1 MATVLLDDLAQRIK
15 KQEAQLQ
22 ALRRDLETRQR
33 QLAALTQ
40 RKKHL
45 LTQLEQIDAQIAGI
59 ATGTQPVET
68 SQPKTAQARTGRIVA
83 IGKHAGTG
91 ITAKQ
96 TEGKAS
102 SKGTPPKAKAMKG
115 AKAGRPSLPGLIVT
129 ILREAGRP
137 LTVMQLAEGA
147 KRRGFR
153 SSSGDFPRMLAVR
166 ARELKRK
173 GILQGAVGQPGFV
186 LAQATGGKI
195 QTKRRTA
202 HTP

>member
-1 MATVLLDDLAQRIK
+1 MATVLLDDLAQRIN

-22 ALRRDLETRQR
+22 ALRRELETRQR
-33 QLAALTQ
+33 QLANLTQ
-40 RKKHL
+40 RKEHL
-45 LTQLEQIDAQIAGI
+45 LTQLQQIDAQIAGI
-59 ATGTQPVET
+59 ATGTQPIRT
-68 SQPKTAQARTGRIVA
+68 SQPKTARAKTGRIVV
-83 IGKHAGTG
+83 IGKHAGNG
-91 ITAKQ
+91 VTAKQ
-96 TEGKAS
+96 TAGKAS
-102 SKGTPPKAKAMKG
+102 SKGTPLKAQAMKG

-137 LTVMQLAEGA
+137 LTVKQLAEGA

-153 SSSGDFPRMLAVR
+153 SSSSDFPRMLAVR

-186 LAQATGGKI
+186 LAQPTSGKS
-195 QTKRRTA
+195 TT